1 MDDQCIYVHD
11 PDPSVDENSQLPL
24 DCQYVPIARDDFDKM
39 SAFGSNR
46 LRAAVVLSQ
55 PPFWDPKM
63 IVVNIKRIVTRL
75 FDQIVHDDLLL
86 YFSATRDRDAF
97 WFV

>member
-1 MDDQCIYVHD
+1 
-11 PDPSVDENSQLPL
+11 
-24 DCQYVPIARDDFDKM
+24 
-39 SAFGSNR
+39 
-46 LRAAVVLSQ
+46 
-55 PPFWDPKM
+55 M

-97 WFV
+97 WFE